1 VRSIEEPL
9 PTVTASGNH
18 HGLTVPPFVA
28 ELRGGGS
35 VARGVD
41 DPLATITAGG
51 RHHGLTV
58 PPGAEHAFYVKNHGG
73 YAQPRDTVRSVGEP
87 LGAIT
92 AKDPTSLVIPFR
104 RGARPHRPQD
114 RALST
119 VATREQH
126 GLAQLAFDVDDCLF
140 RMLTPEEH
148 LAAQRFHPS
157 YVVLGNQ
164 GERTMQAGNAVSSNV
179 AQWLGAAVAA
189 ALCGDTA
196 SGGAA

>member
-1 VRSIEEPL
+1 
-9 PTVTASGNH
+9 
-18 HGLTVPPFVA
+18 
-28 ELRGGGS
+28 
-35 VARGVD
+35 
-41 DPLATITAGG
+41 
-51 RHHGLTV
+51 
-58 PPGAEHAFYVKNHGG
+58 
-73 YAQPRDTVRSVGEP
+73 
-87 LGAIT
+87 
-92 AKDPTSLVIPFR
+92 
-104 RGARPHRPQD
+104 
-114 RALST
+114 